1 MERMR
6 RHDHIKQLAD
16 NVNIDYIKW
25 VLLKRLDLKHNKG
38 PFE

>member
-25 VLLKRLDLKHNKG
+25 VLLTKA
-38 PFE
+38 